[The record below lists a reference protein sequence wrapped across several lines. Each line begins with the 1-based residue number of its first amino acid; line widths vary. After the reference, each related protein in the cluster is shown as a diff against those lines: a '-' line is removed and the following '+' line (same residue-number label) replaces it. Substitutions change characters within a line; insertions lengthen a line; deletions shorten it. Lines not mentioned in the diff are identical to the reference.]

1 MDKNNLNE
9 GKLQIELSQEVA
21 EGTYANLSIISHS
34 RSEFVADF
42 VRVMPNTP
50 KAVVKSRVI
59 LTPEN
64 AKRLLFALQDN
75 ISKYEE
81 AFGKIKLEQATF
93 VPPFPGVSGEA

>member
-34 RSEFVADF
+34 RSEFVVDF

-50 KAVVKSRVI
+50 KAIVKSRVI

-81 AFGKIKLEQATF
+81 TFGKIELEQTPF
-93 VPPFPGVSGEA
+93 VPPFPVISGEA